1 MPSGDPKGSL
11 NTSCSEPKVPLV
23 TRMGHSALTPSKEY
37 VIDAQSLH
45 LDFFDIKC
53 SKKNPN
59 SKNRYTNQIL
69 STTCYEQNWLL
80 EVANGVSNATRSGDP
95 LGSLEGKTEYFSQIK
110 ASIDSKDTNL
120 LMIVGEQSSPTVPQS
135 SDLFIKN
142 IEIKSNRKTTTK
154 ILRRDDTSIV
164 SEGRSVVNIA
174 LEKYSKRVKIKT
186 LFDKQDDFDIQ

>member
-1 MPSGDPKGSL
+1 MECQ
-11 NTSCSEPKVPLV
+11 TLV
-23 TRMGHSALTPSKEY
+23 A
-37 VIDAQSLH
+37 A
-45 LDFFDIKC
+45 
-53 SKKNPN
+53 
-59 SKNRYTNQIL
+59 
-69 STTCYEQNWLL
+69 
-80 EVANGVSNATRSGDP
+80 ARSGDP
-95 LGSLEGKTEYFSQIK
+95 LGSLEGKTEYFSQTK

-120 LMIVGEQSSPTVPQS
+120 LMTVGEQSSPTVPQS

-174 LEKYSKRVKIKT
+174 LEKYSKRVQIKT

>member
-23 TRMGHSALTPSKEY
+23 PRMGHSALTPSKEY

-120 LMIVGEQSSPTVPQS
+120 LMIVGDQSSPTVPQS

-142 IEIKSNRKTTTK
+142 IEIKSSRKTTTK

>member
-1 MPSGDPKGSL
+1 MIS
-11 NTSCSEPKVPLV
+11 NAV
-23 TRMGHSALTPSKEY
+23 
-37 VIDAQSLH
+37 
-45 LDFFDIKC
+45 
-53 SKKNPN
+53 KNPN

-80 EVANGVSNATRSGDP
+80 EVANGVSNAMRSEAKP
-95 LGSLEGKTEYFSQIK
+95 RGKTEYFSQTK

-120 LMIVGEQSSPTVPQS
+120 LMTVGEQSSPTVPQS

>member
-1 MPSGDPKGSL
+1 
-11 NTSCSEPKVPLV
+11 
-23 TRMGHSALTPSKEY
+23 MGHSALTPSKEY

-80 EVANGVSNATRSGDP
+80 EVANGVSNARGSCPRSGDP
-95 LGSLEGKTEYFSQIK
+95 LGSLEGKTEYFSQTK

-120 LMIVGEQSSPTVPQS
+120 LMTVGEQSSPTVPQS

>member
-1 MPSGDPKGSL
+1 
-11 NTSCSEPKVPLV
+11 
-23 TRMGHSALTPSKEY
+23 MGHSALTPSKEY

-80 EVANGVSNATRSGDP
+80 EVANGVSNATRSEAK
-95 LGSLEGKTEYFSQIK
+95 LSEGKTEYFSQTK

-120 LMIVGEQSSPTVPQS
+120 LMTVGEQSSPTVPQS

>member
-1 MPSGDPKGSL
+1 MPSGDPLGSL

-23 TRMGHSALTPSKEY
+23 PRMGHSALTPSKEY

-80 EVANGVSNATRSGDP
+80 EVANGVSNATRSEAK
-95 LGSLEGKTEYFSQIK
+95 LSEGKTEYFSQTK

-120 LMIVGEQSSPTVPQS
+120 LMTVGEQSSPTVPQS

>member
-23 TRMGHSALTPSKEY
+23 PRMGHSALTPSKEY

-80 EVANGVSNATRSGDP
+80 EVANGVSNATRSEAK
-95 LGSLEGKTEYFSQIK
+95 LSEGKTEYFSQTK

-120 LMIVGEQSSPTVPQS
+120 LMTVGEQSSPTVPQS

>member
-11 NTSCSEPKVPLV
+11 NASCSEPKVPLV
-23 TRMGHSALTPSKEY
+23 PRMGHSALTPSKEY

-80 EVANGVSNATRSGDP
+80 EVANGVSNATRSEAK
-95 LGSLEGKTEYFSQIK
+95 LSEGKTEYFSQIK

-120 LMIVGEQSSPTVPQS
+120 LMIVGEQSSPAVPQS

>member
-1 MPSGDPKGSL
+1 MPLGDPKGSL

-23 TRMGHSALTPSKEY
+23 PRMGHSALTPSKEY

-80 EVANGVSNATRSGDP
+80 EVANGVSNATRSEAK
-95 LGSLEGKTEYFSQIK
+95 LSEGKTEYFSQTK

-120 LMIVGEQSSPTVPQS
+120 LMTVGEQSSPTVPQS